1 MIAYILN
8 GVTNKPARDA
18 LLINHALRELLI
30 DHALREFSS
39 KGTAISSLDMVK
51 EPRYELLIS
60 RLVRLH
66 WDWAHML
73 RVKESYYAR
82 YQRSME
88 EGIKNATEG
97 DFSAFCL
104 SLVGSRSKENPV
116 DDNATGSVLEPPL
129 LLPDRVTE
137 SELLRQE
144 EDRRLAEKLAAKEA
158 RHVTESGQTSS
169 FAMSVSMPL
178 NGLKS
183 GSNRCP
189 PYYFRIDSMQEHPSH
204 KLFVDAVGTWYPPKS
219 LGMNQ
224 LIGGGISGLYWYCDG
239 LSVSQ
244 AAYIPSNC
252 PHFKTFSVYYC
263 KGIFWVSKC
272 DATAVQVGDGD
283 NDIGDRDLR
292 DAPEGE
298 DEGWHLLSFDYGHED
313 YGEQTYSSH
322 ITNAGEHD
330 RLRTQR
336 PDQIWPGMLLPE
348 RYHAPESSR
357 TSAGN
362 HQYGGLTGELPLFL
376 ALIAFSVDASCVG
389 WALQNCFQNQSWGA
403 HNVNYVREYS
413 TSNIL

>member
-1 MIAYILN
+1 MIAYVLN
-8 GVTNKPARDA
+8 GVINKPARDA
-18 LLINHALRELLI
+18 LLI

-39 KGTAISSLDMVK
+39 KETAISSSDVVK

-88 EGIKNATEG
+88 EGIRNATEG

-116 DDNATGSVLEPPL
+116 DDNATGSVLKPPP

-137 SELLRQE
+137 SELL
-144 EDRRLAEKLAAKEA
+144 EKLAAEEA
-158 RHVTESGQTSS
+158 RHVTKSGQKSS

-178 NGLKS
+178 NSLGS
-183 GSNRCP
+183 GSNGCP
-189 PYYFRIDSMQEHPSH
+189 PYFFRIDYMREHPNH
-204 KLFVDAVGTWYPPKS
+204 APFVDAMGTWYPPKS
-219 LGMNQ
+219 RGTNQ
-224 LIGGGISGLYWYCDG
+224 LIGGGVSGLYWYCDG
-239 LSVSQ
+239 FSISQ
-244 AAYIPSNC
+244 VDCLPGNC
-252 PHFKTFSVYYC
+252 PHFKTFSVYHH
-263 KGIFWVSKC
+263 KSIFWASKC
-272 DATAVQVGDGD
+272 DATMVQVGDGD
-283 NDIGDRDLR
+283 DSTGYQDLE

-298 DEGWHLLSFDYGHED
+298 DEGWHFLSFDYED
-313 YGEQTYSSH
+313 EDNGGQTYSSY

-348 RYHAPESSR
+348 HYHAPESSR
-357 TSAGN
+357 TSAEY
-362 HQYGGLTGELPLFL
+362 HQYGGLAGELPLFL
-376 ALIAFSVDASCVG
+376 ALIAFSVDANNVY
-389 WALQNCFQNQSWGA
+389 WALQACFKNGSWRTYKA
-403 HNVNYVREYS
+403 DHVREYS